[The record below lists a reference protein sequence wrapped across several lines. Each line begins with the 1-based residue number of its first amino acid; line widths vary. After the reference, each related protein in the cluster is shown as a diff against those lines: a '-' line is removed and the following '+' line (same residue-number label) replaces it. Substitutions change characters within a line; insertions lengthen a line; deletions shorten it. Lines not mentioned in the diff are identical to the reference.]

1 MIRYVCKSRA
11 RVGFVGCFFW
21 EDKRVHE
28 RFFEE
33 EKIKET
39 HRESNKSATYTDVI
53 GWLRYFPGYVLLIMS
68 RWLVM
73 DSPSLIRLPWQ
84 TIPCPRIDIMMG
96 SARLLPLILYGVC
109 SEIGADATASPG
121 ETDSDVRPH
130 QSLCALHGLIN
141 LIIL

>member
-53 GWLRYFPGYVLLIMS
+53 GWLR
-68 RWLVM
+68 
-73 DSPSLIRLPWQ
+73 
-84 TIPCPRIDIMMG
+84 
-96 SARLLPLILYGVC
+96 
-109 SEIGADATASPG
+109 
-121 ETDSDVRPH
+121 VRVVIH
-130 QSLCALHGLIN
+130 ESVTRDGLTVVD
-141 LIIL
+141 